1 VCTVRTVGPPAK
13 SASSTPPADLRLS
26 LEVRGSLRAVVFD
39 ANAFGHGRPDLAF
52 LEDLARRLHTIGIET
67 WVPEPVAWEWA
78 QHLADDC
85 SFSASSIK
93 TSAEPAK

>member
-1 VCTVRTVGPPAK
+1 VHQALAGDGTLTARVT
-13 SASSTPPADLRLS
+13 S
-26 LEVRGSLRAVVFD
+26 L
-39 ANAFGHGRPDLAF
+39 
-52 LEDLARRLHTIGIET
+52 
-67 WVPEPVAWEWA
+67 WA